1 MAYDVVIAGGGVIG
15 SAIAYFLAA
24 LDDFGGS
31 VLVVERDPTYS
42 ECSSTRSL
50 SSIRMQFS
58 TPENIEMS
66 KFGIH
71 FVKHVGAYLS
81 VDGRAPEL
89 SLVENGYL
97 YLATEAG
104 LAALRANHAVQIAH
118 GAPVAL
124 LSPAEIAARYPYIA
138 VDDIAGGCLGLG
150 GEGWFDPHA
159 LLHGFRRKARSLG
172 VDYLEDCVTGIERAG
187 ARVTAVRLKSGRR
200 IACGAVI
207 DAAGP
212 HAATVAAMAGIDLPV
227 RPRKR
232 FVYAFDCRER
242 FTESPLIVNP
252 NGVYVRPESASY
264 ICGVSPPE
272 DDDPDCL
279 DFEVDHALFEEVIWP
294 TIAARVPAFAA
305 IRQTS
310 AYACHYA
317 YNTFDQN
324 AILGP
329 HPAVTNFLFA
339 NGFSGHGMQQS
350 PAVGRAIAE
359 MVTFCAYRALDLG
372 ALGYGRLA
380 ANAPLR
386 ESNVW

>member
-1 MAYDVVIAGGGVIG
+1 VAYDVVIAGGGVIG

-71 FVKHVGAYLS
+71 FVKHVGEYLS

-138 VDDIAGGCLGLG
+138 VDDIAGGCLGLAD
-150 GEGWFDPHA
+150 EGWFDPYA
-159 LLHGFRRKARSLG
+159 LLMAFRRKAIALG
-172 VDYLEDCVTGIERAG
+172 AEYVHDSVVGVTREGSRI
-187 ARVTAVRLKSGRR
+187 TAVTLERGGRV
-200 IACGAVI
+200 ACGALVN
-207 DAAGP
+207 AAGP
-212 HAATVAAMAGIDLPV
+212 RAATIAEMAGVQLPV

-232 FVYAFDCRER
+232 MIYVFDCRER
-242 FTESPLIVNP
+242 LADCPLLISP
-252 NGVYVRPESASY
+252 NGVFVRPDSANY
-264 ICGVSPPE
+264 VCGVSPPAE
-272 DDDPDCL
+272 RDPDCL
-279 DFEVDHALFEEVIWP
+279 DFELDHSWFDEIVWP
-294 TIAARVPAFAA
+294 TLAARVPAFAA
-305 IRQTS
+305 IKLVN

-329 HPAVTNFLFA
+329 HPEVANLHFA

-359 MVTFCAYRALDLG
+359 TVAYGGFRSLDL
-372 ALGYGRLA
+372 ARFGYARLA
-380 ANAPLR
+380 SGAAIR
-386 ESNVW
+386 EQNVW